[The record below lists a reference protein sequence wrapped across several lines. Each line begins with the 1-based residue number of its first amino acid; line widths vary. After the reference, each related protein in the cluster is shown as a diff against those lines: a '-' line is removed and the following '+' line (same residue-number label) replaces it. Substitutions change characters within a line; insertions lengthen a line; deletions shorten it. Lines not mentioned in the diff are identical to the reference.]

1 MKNLIKSIRREDMIK
16 FLSFALVFGF
26 CALTIVCPVF
36 ASETGADAT
45 VRDIIGNFVGI
56 ICMIFQAVGVI
67 LGVYSVGQL
76 VMAFKNEDADSKTR
90 AGTMLVVA
98 IVLIA
103 LPTIVQGLKLIDKI
117 KIQKF

>member
-1 MKNLIKSIRREDMIK
+1 
-16 FLSFALVFGF
+16 
-26 CALTIVCPVF
+26 
-36 ASETGADAT
+36 
-45 VRDIIGNFVGI
+45 
-56 ICMIFQAVGVI
+56 
-67 LGVYSVGQL
+67 
-76 VMAFKNEDADSKTR
+76 MAFKNEDADSKTR